1 MPLHLRPPTALA
13 APSSNTQAHCQSP
26 KRKRNTDDPLDI
38 PFAPPPTRLRITD
51 PSNRAVYSQSHNN
64 NDDNDDDDDDDEV
77 AGDRS
82 PRAAVAGCF
91 QSLNLNGYGF
101 DFTSPVKARSPR
113 PSTIADSKDSQAM
126 SSQVSTQPSEP
137 QPMFSDATTV
147 GNVTSD
153 QLSNS
158 AGLPLEIPETPR
170 LKPTAVSSAAI
181 SPIPRSKSPP
191 PLALWW
197 ADTEITGHEPTDPA
211 DDGYGIN
218 GVGFLPTPA
227 MASARAE
234 RRKRQVAEW
243 KSREA
248 REARQRRSEARRRR
262 DFEMSSGGVG
272 ASEGT
277 LNGGQ
282 QRRVRFLEV

>member
-1 MPLHLRPPTALA
+1 MDMSLHLRPPTALA
-13 APSSNTQAHCQSP
+13 AAPSSNTQGNSLSP

-51 PSNRAVYSQSHNN
+51 FPNRILHSQSHTNN
-64 NDDNDDDDDDDEV
+64 NDNDDDEI

-82 PRAAVAGCF
+82 PRAAVAGRF

-101 DFTSPVKARSPR
+101 DFTSPMKNRSSP
-113 PSTIADSKDSQAM
+113 PSTIADSEDSQGI
-126 SSQVSTQPSEP
+126 SSQMSTQPPEP
-137 QPMFSDATTV
+137 QPMFSDAITTR
-147 GNVTSD
+147 NATSG
-153 QLSNS
+153 QLSDS
-158 AGLPLEIPETPR
+158 TSLPLEIPETPR
-170 LKPTAVSSAAI
+170 LKPTPVSSAGI

-243 KSREA
+243 KAREA

-272 ASEGT
+272 ASEGA
-277 LNGGQ
+277 LNRGQ

>member
-1 MPLHLRPPTALA
+1 GTMDMSLHLRPPTALA
-13 APSSNTQAHCQSP
+13 APSSNIPGNCQPP

-38 PFAPPPTRLRITD
+38 SFAPPPTRLRITD
-51 PSNRAVYSQSHNN
+51 PSNRAVHFQSHTN
-64 NDDNDDDDDDDEV
+64 NDDDDDEI

-82 PRAAVAGCF
+82 PRAAVAGRF
-91 QSLNLNGYGF
+91 QSLNLNGSGF
-101 DFTSPVKARSPR
+101 DFTTPIKEPSSP
-113 PSTIADSKDSQAM
+113 PSTIADSEDSRAM
-126 SSQVSTQPSEP
+126 SSQASMQPSEP
-137 QPMFSDATTV
+137 LPMASDATTT
-147 GNVTSD
+147 GNATSG
-153 QLSNS
+153 QLSDCG
-158 AGLPLEIPETPR
+158 GLPLEIPETPR
-170 LKPTAVSSAAI
+170 LKPTPVSSAGI
-181 SPIPRSKSPP
+181 SPIPRSRSPP
-191 PLALWW
+191 PPNLWW

-272 ASEGT
+272 ASEGA

>member
-1 MPLHLRPPTALA
+1 MDMSLHIHHPTALA
-13 APSSNTQAHCQSP
+13 APSSNTQGTSHSP

-38 PFAPPPTRLRITD
+38 AFAPSPTRLRTTD
-51 PSNRAVYSQSHNN
+51 LSNRAVHPQGYTDS
-64 NDDNDDDDDDDEV
+64 DDDV

-82 PRAAVAGCF
+82 PRAAVAGRF

-101 DFTSPVKARSPR
+101 DFVKTMKNTSSP
-113 PSTIADSKDSQAM
+113 PSTIADSENLQAM
-126 SSQVSTQPSEP
+126 SSQASSTRSSEP
-137 QPMFSDATTV
+137 QPVTPDAMTTGNATSGHLSD
-147 GNVTSD
+147 
-153 QLSNS
+153 S
-158 AGLPLEIPETPR
+158 ASLPLEIPETPR
-170 LKPTAVSSAAI
+170 LKPTPVSSSAI

-197 ADTEITGHEPTDPA
+197 ADTEITGHLPDDPT

-248 REARQRRSEARRRR
+248 RDARQRRSEARRRR
-262 DFEMSSGGVG
+262 DFEMNSGGVG
-272 ASEGT
+272 VSEGA
-277 LNGGQ
+277 LNRGQ